1 MCVSIRTRMKTVDA
15 AFPEGSMRTHAY
27 VHARARRLLA
37 ITFSGGV
44 SGGVSGGTRDGHT
57 HTHAHHARA
66 YMREEIRAGTAI
78 TPQRG
83 EGCIYDFKKKTQRL
97 NSLK

>member
-27 VHARARRLLA
+27 VHARARRLLV

-44 SGGVSGGTRDGHT
+44 WDGHT

-83 EGCIYDFKKKTQRL
+83 DGSIYDFKKKRNVLTV
-97 NSLK
+97 

>member
-1 MCVSIRTRMKTVDA
+1 MCVSIRTRMKTVAA

-44 SGGVSGGTRDGHT
+44 RDGHT

-83 EGCIYDFKKKTQRL
+83 DGCIYDFKKKTQRL